1 MASGWSMSLQVSSC
15 FRPQYVHGLPTLKF
29 PAPSPVF
36 VVLLGAYFVTP
47 STCLSF
53 SSLAMR
59 PVVPGFLVDL
69 EVIDGAP
76 LSAIV
81 VVPLLGMVYVLFVET
96 VVFPSAVKVFSP
108 VLLI

>member
-15 FRPQYVHGLPTLKF
+15 FRQQYVHGLLTLKF

-59 PVVPGFLVDL
+59 PVVPG
-69 EVIDGAP
+69 EVIDGTP

-81 VVPLLGMVYVLFVET
+81 VVPLLGIVYILVVER
-96 VVFPSAVKVFSP
+96 VVFPPAVKVFAPFLS
-108 VLLI
+108 I